1 MSADS
6 SPDCCRARR
15 CALSRARFRR
25 LASSAYSG
33 RTPSTTKVTR
43 RSTRAVITIIPASS
57 AASGSNVSAMA
68 TTVSETRSV
77 SALIRLISSPDGYR
91 AVSRGGIRSRWE
103 RTAVRSRAVTR
114 SAVTP
119 SGRPPGTLPGTP
131 VEICSASDGR
141 TVEFPVADHGPG
153 IPATDRDRIFRRFAQ
168 LDPRRTSGT
177 GLGLC
182 IVAAIAAAHCG
193 QVRLTD
199 TAGGGATFSIVV
211 PLRRPARV
219 PGTAV
224 GAPGAGLAGQR
235 ESPAAW
241 DEFRKA
247 LA

>member
-1 MSADS
+1 M
-6 SPDCCRARR
+6 
-15 CALSRARFRR
+15 
-25 LASSAYSG
+25 
-33 RTPSTTKVTR
+33 
-43 RSTRAVITIIPASS
+43 ITIIPATS

-68 TTVSETRSV
+68 SAVSETRSV
-77 SALIRLISSPDGYR
+77 SALIRLSSSPDGYR
-91 AVSRGGIRSRWE
+91 AASRGGIRSRWE
-103 RTAVRSRAVTR
+103 TTAARSRAVTR

-119 SGRPPGTLPGTP
+119 VRKATRYPSSLPPYPIWGQRRRHTPPGTP
-131 VEICSASDGR
+131 VEICSASDGT
-141 TVEFPVADHGPG
+141 TVEFAVADHGPG
-153 IPATDRDRIFRRFAQ
+153 IPATDRDRIFRRFAR

-177 GLGLC
+177 GLGLS
-182 IVAAIAAAHCG
+182 IVAAIAAAHGG

-211 PLRRPARV
+211 PLRRPAGA

-235 ESPAAW
+235 ESPAAR